1 MITYPC
7 ADIRLLDG
15 TGYSFYLQ
23 AEPIKVINTPLNNLG
38 ECDDEYFHSIKEKLA
53 KSYACYSLSM
63 HEHYLRLSQ
72 AFDIEF
78 FFLKGDKPIPRPR
91 LAPGDIL
98 YLFEIPVIEGVG
110 PNYLGS
116 FLSRFEIK
124 GEDDKKIVSDRENIN
139 ML

>member
-1 MITYPC
+1 MITYPY

-15 TGYSFYLQ
+15 TGYSFYLE
-23 AEPIKVINTPLNNLG
+23 AEPVRIINTPLKNLG
-38 ECDDEYFHSIKEKLA
+38 ECDDEYFRSIKEKLA

-63 HEHYLRLSQ
+63 QEHCLRISQ
-72 AFDIEF
+72 AFDIQF
-78 FFLKGDKPIPRPR
+78 FFLKGDRPIPKPR
-91 LAPGDIL
+91 LEPGDTL

-116 FLSRFEIK
+116 FLSRFDIK
-124 GEDDKKIVSDRENIN
+124 GEDDNQIVSDRGN